1 MDVNGSFPTG
11 IESIMRKP
19 DSQTQESEKKSFLDS
34 KYLENSFQS
43 PTGNP
48 ISLPQLPT
56 TIPIGQM
63 PALPM
68 NIEVSNDISPETGP
82 NATSNLGSSRLSP
95 HANLHSATTQDLQS
109 VTEATNAAYVATNAI
124 NKDTSLPQAIAEFR
138 KQHGF
143 NPKSEAAFINRFEMN
158 EKIRCLTTIQE
169 YKKRGVTVQALTVSN
184 SLLDIKTE
192 LERIR
197 RSVEIDASV
206 TSYKSMLMF
215 FVVGCEMANKFSRKK
230 LNLDNWSQS
239 FSKYDMP
246 KCELLL
252 FQIAE
257 QEKQLMGPKSLL
269 VFTVLGSAF
278 FFHFSQGVSTELG
291 RVFGNKMAGNIMDS
305 FSKNPTAFMN
315 FFSGSGNNNNS
326 NNNNTKNNNNPATA
340 QERVS
345 IVNNSNKNM
354 NFNTNNNNIPAIPT
368 SDNVQNVQVET
379 KPKRPIHVPNIE
391 IASLISDTNENN
403 RFFEEE
409 KNLNNN
415 ENLENINNNNNNNLE
430 NNNNNNNNNNNLER
444 EPEVS
449 NFELFQQQQYHL
461 NNPNN
466 NNPNNNNPIPSINGS
481 DNTNSSSRRRR
492 GRPRKVTNP
501 SETIEI

>member
-1 MDVNGSFPTG
+1 MNIEGSFPTG

-19 DSQTQESEKKSFLDS
+19 DSQTQESEKKEFLDA

-48 ISLPQLPT
+48 VSLPQLPVAS
-56 TIPIGQM
+56 PGIGQM
-63 PALPM
+63 PALPA
-68 NIEVSNDISPETGP
+68 NIEVSNEIAPETGP
-82 NATSNLGSSRLSP
+82 SETSNLGTSRLSP
-95 HANLHSATTQDLQS
+95 HANLHSATTEDLQKVS
-109 VTEATNAAYVATNAI
+109 EATSAAYAATNAI
-124 NKDTSLPQAIAEFR
+124 NKDTSLPEAIAEFR

-169 YKKRGVTVQALTVSN
+169 YKKRGVTVQPLTVSN

-215 FVVGCEMANKFSRKK
+215 FVVGVEMANKFSRRK

-278 FFHFSQGVSTELG
+278 FYHFSQGVSTELG

-315 FFSGSGNNNNS
+315 FFSGNNGDN
-326 NNNNTKNNNNPATA
+326 KNNKPDQATA

-354 NFNTNNNNIPAIPT
+354 NFNVPGIPT
-368 SDNVQNVQVET
+368 KDTAENVHVET
-379 KPKRPIHVPNIE
+379 KPKRPIRNPNIE

-403 RFFEEE
+403 GFFEERRVYKEEEEEKKNKQE
-409 KNLNNN
+409 KNNNF
-415 ENLENINNNNNNNLE
+415 EAGPSGEL
-430 NNNNNNNNNNNLER
+430 
-444 EPEVS
+444 S
-449 NFELFQQQQYHL
+449 NFEVFQQQQV
-461 NNPNN
+461 PQ
-466 NNPNNNNPIPSINGS
+466 PQPSVNGS
-481 DNTNSSSRRRR
+481 ETTTTSTRRSR
-492 GRPRKVTNP
+492 GRPRKVTTL
-501 SETIEI
+501 ETIEI

>member
-1 MDVNGSFPTG
+1 MDTQRSFPPG

-19 DSQTQESEKKSFLDS
+19 DSQVQESEKRSFLDS

-43 PTGNP
+43 SSSSGGNP
-48 ISLPQLPT
+48 VSLPQLPSSSAASAT
-56 TIPIGQM
+56 VGQM
-63 PALPM
+63 PGLPM
-68 NIEVSNDISPETGP
+68 NVEVSNDIAPQTGP
-82 NATSNLGSSRLSP
+82 SPATNLGSSRISP
-95 HANLHSATTQDLQS
+95 HANLHSATTEDLQN
-109 VTEATNAAYVATNAI
+109 VTEATNAAYIATNAI

-143 NPKSEAAFINRFEMN
+143 NPKGEAAFINRFEMN

-169 YKKRGVTVQALTVSN
+169 YKKRNVTVQSLTVSN

-215 FVVGCEMANKFSRKK
+215 FVVGCEMANKFSRRK

-291 RVFGNKMAGNIMDS
+291 RVFGNKMAGNIMES
-305 FSKNPTAFMN
+305 FSKNPTAFMS
-315 FFSGSGNNNNS
+315 FFSGSGGGGSSNDNNNNS
-326 NNNNTKNNNNPATA
+326 KNNQATA

-345 IVNNSNKNM
+345 IFNNSNKNM
-354 NFNTNNNNIPAIPT
+354 NFNNNNNTNTMPDIPT
-368 SDNVQNVQVET
+368 SENET
-379 KPKRPIHVPNIE
+379 KPKRSVHVANIE
-391 IASLISDTNENN
+391 VASLISDTYDNK
-403 RFFEEE
+403 FFPDE
-409 KNLNNN
+409 KK
-415 ENLENINNNNNNNLE
+415 I
-430 NNNNNNNNNNNLER
+430 NNNNNNNNNNNIEESRDSTLEVFGQLIT
-444 EPEVS
+444 PPSV
-449 NFELFQQQQYHL
+449 
-461 NNPNN
+461 PA
-466 NNPNNNNPIPSINGS
+466 PSINGS
-481 DNTNSSSRRRR
+481 DISTRRRR
-492 GRPRKVTNP
+492 GRPRKITSP